1 VADVAAVADPATGV
15 AVYDSYGSTGGAN
28 WLVLGGTS
36 VAAPII
42 GAVYALSGSTTGVP
56 AQLAYTSTG
65 SLFDVIS
72 GSNGRC
78 VRGKNTSGA
87 YLCTGGL
94 GYDGPT
100 GNGTPKGTGAF

>member
-1 VADVAAVADPATGV
+1 MSAAVADPNTGV

-28 WLVLGGTS
+28 WFVFGGTS

-42 GAVYALSGSTTGVP
+42 GAVYALSGNTAGVP
-56 AQLAYTSTG
+56 AQLAYSNAG
-65 SLFDVIS
+65 SLYDVTS

-78 VRGKNTSGA
+78 TRGHSGAA
-87 YLCTGGL
+87 YLCTGEI

-100 GNGTPKGTGAF
+100 GNGTPMGTGAF